1 MKITH
6 VEIKNFKNLQDKAI
20 ELDGRSVVFAGNN
33 AIGKTNT
40 ILAIYWCLTGSLL
53 DNTTDNENLF
63 RHFTN
68 DPVCVLVKFD
78 TGLTISRQLEIADD
92 GKVVTNITVNGKS
105 YGAKKAES
113 VIDYEL
119 GLGVVALKDTKAIK
133 VRRLLLNPLYINYI
147 GNKDLRDYF
156 SSLLGLDTLPKNTFD
171 KLPEIEQRAL
181 KEYLTDYYDVA
192 DIAKKIKAAKTESE
206 KKQQF
211 WTVVCEYL
219 NEYQKLNET
228 EIANAQKNRDD
239 AATKVLSFAQS
250 ENAIKDYVN
259 ELTKAYDVSF
269 KEITGLNVKFIQ
281 ETKTTDSYELVFT
294 PIIDNKGTELSNGS
308 TSEQVRYCVEFIAAI
323 RKAFNLPE
331 LPIIVDE
338 TETFD
343 AKNFVKITES
353 ANAQLITARVES
365 WGDNFI
371 HQAFLNE

>member
-1 MKITH
+1 MKITQ
-6 VEIKNFKNLQDKAI
+6 VEIKNFKNLQDKVI
-20 ELDGRSVVFAGNN
+20 ELNGRSVVFLGNN

-53 DNTTDNENLF
+53 DNTQDNENLF
-63 RHFTN
+63 RHFTT
-68 DPVCVLVKFD
+68 DPVNVLVKFD

-92 GKVVTNITVNGKS
+92 GKVVTNITVNGKT
-105 YGAKKAES
+105 YGVKKAES

-119 GLGVVALKDTKAIK
+119 GLGLMALKDTKAIK

-156 SSLLGLDTLPKNTFD
+156 SSLLGLDTLPKNIFD
-171 KLPEIEQRAL
+171 KLPEIEQNSL
-181 KEYLTDYYDVA
+181 KEYITDYYDVA

-228 EIANAQKNRDD
+228 DITTAQKNRDESL
-239 AATKVLSFAQS
+239 AKVLAFAQS
-250 ENAIKDYVN
+250 ENALKDYVH

-269 KEITGLNVKFIQ
+269 KEMTGLNVRFIQ
-281 ETKTTDSYELVFT
+281 ETKTTDSYELIFT

-308 TSEQVRYCVEFIAAI
+308 TSEQVRYYVEFIAAI
-323 RKAFNLPE
+323 RKTFNLPE

-343 AKNFVKITES
+343 AKNFENIIKI
-353 ANAQLITARVES
+353 ANTQSITARVDCLE
-365 WGDNFI
+365 DNFI